1 MRAYPHF
8 IDFADM
14 NLTLKQKLL
23 GATILATVVMAG
35 ALTSLAANRLYETTK
50 TSIYQRAEGVSSA
63 ASVGIAEWIE
73 IRKSISQAVNEF
85 ALQGNDLTST
95 LVQARNAGGFDDIF
109 FGTIDGE
116 MHRSYPERNRTDYDP
131 RTRPWY
137 IDAQKFGTQIIT
149 PAYQDAITQALIVTI
164 AEPLYDNGRFVGV
177 VGADVLIDQL
187 VNDVISLDV
196 GDQAHGML
204 IDAQDG
210 TLLAHPNSS
219 LALKPI
225 SNLSREL
232 TMNQITRSSQG
243 DKLEELVINGQ
254 EKLFYFQ
261 PIEGTDW
268 ILALQ
273 LDKDTEQAAFN
284 RLVVGLITASIIISS
299 VVVFALYWL
308 VTMLL
313 GDLRRVSNA
322 LETIASG
329 EADLTQ
335 RIEPRTKDEV
345 GQLAINFNTFV
356 SKMHDIVTQLNI
368 VSAQLT
374 EQAQSTNAA
383 ARQRS
388 ARVQVQQDEIN
399 MVATAVN
406 QMAAATQEIANSAEQ
421 TAQNS
426 GEAVTAANHGAE
438 RVGQTQKSIQSLANE
453 VQIAASVIKDL
464 EAHGNS
470 ISTILSTI
478 QEIAEQ
484 TNLLALNAAIEAAR
498 AGEQGRGFAVVADEV
513 RVLSQRT
520 HASTTEIQSMI
531 ETLQSTTKKAVGIMS
546 GSDKLASESVDDA
559 NMASVSLTQI
569 ENAVE
574 RISEMA
580 TQIASAAEEQALV
593 TAEITRNTEGIRDV
607 SDAFSEESKQAAEQ
621 ASQLSQLSEQL
632 ESQIQGFK
640 L

>member
-1 MRAYPHF
+1 MRAYPYF

-63 ASVGIAEWIE
+63 ASVGIAEWIG
-73 IRKSISQAVNEF
+73 IRKNISKAVNDF
-85 ALQGNDLTST
+85 ALQGGDLTSA

-109 FGTIDGE
+109 FGTINGE
-116 MHRSYPERNRTDYDP
+116 MHRSYPERNRADYDP

-137 IDAQKFGTQIIT
+137 IDAQKYGTQIIT

-196 GDQAHGML
+196 GEQAHGML
-204 IDAQDG
+204 IDTQDG
-210 TLLAHPNSS
+210 TLLAHPNAS

-225 SNLSREL
+225 SNLSRDL
-232 TMNQITRSSQG
+232 TMNRITRSAQG
-243 DKLEELVINGQ
+243 DVLEELTINGQ

-284 RLVVGLITASIIISS
+284 RLVVGLITASVIISA

-356 SKMHDIVTQLNI
+356 GKMHDIVTQLNI

-406 QMAAATQEIANSAEQ
+406 QMAAATQDIANSAEQ

-426 GEAVTAANHGAE
+426 GEAVTAASMA
-438 RVGQTQKSIQSLANE
+438 
-453 VQIAASVIKDL
+453 
-464 EAHGNS
+464 
-470 ISTILSTI
+470 
-478 QEIAEQ
+478 
-484 TNLLALNAAIEAAR
+484 
-498 AGEQGRGFAVVADEV
+498 
-513 RVLSQRT
+513 QR
-520 HASTTEIQSMI
+520 E
-531 ETLQSTTKKAVGIMS
+531 
-546 GSDKLASESVDDA
+546 
-559 NMASVSLTQI
+559 
-569 ENAVE
+569 
-574 RISEMA
+574 
-580 TQIASAAEEQALV
+580 
-593 TAEITRNTEGIRDV
+593 
-607 SDAFSEESKQAAEQ
+607 
-621 ASQLSQLSEQL
+621 
-632 ESQIQGFK
+632 
-640 L
+640 